1 MATVDEITSRPYA
14 RVLVPD
20 ESGRYCAEVLELP
33 DVFAEG
39 DTPDQAMEA
48 LEEAL
53 RMWVECAL
61 EDGDQIPEPL
71 EAGAYNGRF
80 QLRMPKSVHRDAA
93 KRAQAEGVSLNQWMV
108 SAISGRLGAK

>member
-20 ESGRYCAEVLELP
+20 ESGCYCAEILELP
-33 DVFAEG
+33 DCFAEG

-53 RMWVECAL
+53 RMWGECAL
-61 EDGDQIPEPL
+61 EDGDHIPEPL
-71 EAGAYNGRF
+71 EAGAYNGQF